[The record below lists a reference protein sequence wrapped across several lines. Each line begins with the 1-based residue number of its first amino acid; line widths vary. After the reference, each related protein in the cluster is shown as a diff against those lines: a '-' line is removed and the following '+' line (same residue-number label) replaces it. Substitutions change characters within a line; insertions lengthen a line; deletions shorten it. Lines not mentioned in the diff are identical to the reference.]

1 MKTNLFFLILLF
13 VIPFGCKEEKQIE
26 LVPLNEVYFPLN
38 EVDESPSLTVKKEG
52 QANKELVDLTQKV
65 NDIYQSLS
73 ETDKKTFQLQ
83 YNFLVNEKGKIDK
96 IQLIKSE
103 YPQVD
108 KMIAESIE
116 KWEFKP
122 AIKAGKQVK
131 SVYPWSFDP
140 HILTGQIPME
150 GDSKENVFYVVVE
163 EMPEIVGGIKSIQ
176 EKIVY
181 PELAKHSGIEGK
193 VYALAFIDEKGNV
206 ADAKIIKGIGGG
218 CDEAALDAVKQ
229 TKFIPGRQKGK
240 PVKVQVSIPIV
251 FKLQ

>member
-1 MKTNLFFLILLF
+1 MKTKLFFLILLF
-13 VIPFGCKEEKQIE
+13 VFPFGCKEEKQIE
-26 LVPLNEVYFPLN
+26 FVPLNEVYFPLN

-103 YPQVD
+103 FPQVD

-181 PELAKHSGIEGK
+181 PELARRSGIEGK